1 MVKWNGNGFN
11 SKISHHEA
19 KELSEI
25 VMKRITYVP
34 KELGADWRDIPN
46 KPVNL
51 SNGRVTPKL
60 KYPYISAKTGKPA
73 GIVSLSLFKVEK
85 ILQGSPDSIPSPSCL
100 VQIQIM
106 GGKLCLRS
114 KGKTLLGF
122 VNKLLKTKRLL
133 TTPINVLPLHLS
145 RP

>member
-1 MVKWNGNGFN
+1 MVFNNLTSEIVVGNLSSEIVSNGCNSEIDFNGFN

-46 KPVNL
+46 KEWKM

-73 GIVSLSLFKVEK
+73 GIVSEFTM
-85 ILQGSPDSIPSPSCL
+85 I
-100 VQIQIM
+100 
-106 GGKLCLRS
+106 
-114 KGKTLLGF
+114 T
-122 VNKLLKTKRLL
+122 
-133 TTPINVLPLHLS
+133 
-145 RP
+145 

>member
-46 KPVNL
+46 KEWKM

-73 GIVSLSLFKVEK
+73 GIVSLSLLHMINHKKMASIAIEQIK
-85 ILQGSPDSIPSPSCL
+85 ILGHFGATS
-100 VQIQIM
+100 
-106 GGKLCLRS
+106 
-114 KGKTLLGF
+114 
-122 VNKLLKTKRLL
+122 
-133 TTPINVLPLHLS
+133 
-145 RP
+145 

>member
-46 KPVNL
+46 KEWKM

-73 GIVSLSLFKVEK
+73 GIVSLSLLHIINHKK
-85 ILQGSPDSIPSPSCL
+85 MASIAIE
-100 VQIQIM
+100 QI
-106 GGKLCLRS
+106 
-114 KGKTLLGF
+114 KTLGAILE
-122 VNKLLKTKRLL
+122 
-133 TTPINVLPLHLS
+133 LPAEKHCQFSPFGPFL
-145 RP
+145 R

>member
-46 KPVNL
+46 KEWKM

-73 GIVSLSLFKVEK
+73 GIVSLSLLHMINLKKKCLQRKNLEEIQDQIAICAKSEIKVQK
-85 ILQGSPDSIPSPSCL
+85 
-100 VQIQIM
+100 
-106 GGKLCLRS
+106 R
-114 KGKTLLGF
+114 
-122 VNKLLKTKRLL
+122 NKSLKKK
-133 TTPINVLPLHLS
+133 
-145 RP
+145 

>member
-46 KPVNL
+46 KEWKM

-73 GIVSLSLFKVEK
+73 GIVSLSLLHMINLKKNVFKVKTWKNSK
-85 ILQGSPDSIPSPSCL
+85 I
-100 VQIQIM
+100 
-106 GGKLCLRS
+106 RS
-114 KGKTLLGF
+114 RF
-122 VNKLLKTKRLL
+122 V
-133 TTPINVLPLHLS
+133 
-145 RP
+145 